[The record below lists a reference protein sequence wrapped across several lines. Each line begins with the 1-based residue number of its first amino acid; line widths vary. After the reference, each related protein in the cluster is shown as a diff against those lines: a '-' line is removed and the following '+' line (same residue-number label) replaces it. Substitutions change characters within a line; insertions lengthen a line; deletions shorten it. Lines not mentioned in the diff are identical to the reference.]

1 MKIRKHYLHVLLVLF
16 VGFCGAVFLAF
27 NHRSLMSETWDPTDN
42 YVAKV
47 TFKTF
52 YSFIPMA
59 PGSSSDKPGY
69 VEIFTKNGESMGEI
83 PVPMLQLA
91 GVYWKQNGADVEM
104 IGEWDFINGDC
115 YYWDE
120 SGNKKMYVRG
130 GESN

>member
-1 MKIRKHYLHVLLVLF
+1 MKTRRHYLLVLLILF
-16 VGFCGAVFLAF
+16 VGFFGAVFLAF
-27 NHRSLMSETWDPTDN
+27 NHRSSMSETWDPTGN

-69 VEIFTKNGESMGEI
+69 VEIFNKNGDSMGEI
-83 PVPMLQLA
+83 PVPMLKLA

-104 IGEWDFINGDC
+104 IGEWDFAKANC

-120 SGNKKMYVRG
+120 SGNKKIYVRG
-130 GESN
+130 SEFD